1 MPKHTVNPQGNEI
14 AQNTK
19 YEELIKLWH
28 LYKLKIRSKRT
39 SSDNSKIEKGL
50 KTTPPKSRGPMFML
64 VMLT

>member
-1 MPKHTVNPQGNEI
+1 MVHPQGNEI

-50 KTTPPKSRGPMFML
+50 KTTPPQKTSRGPMFML